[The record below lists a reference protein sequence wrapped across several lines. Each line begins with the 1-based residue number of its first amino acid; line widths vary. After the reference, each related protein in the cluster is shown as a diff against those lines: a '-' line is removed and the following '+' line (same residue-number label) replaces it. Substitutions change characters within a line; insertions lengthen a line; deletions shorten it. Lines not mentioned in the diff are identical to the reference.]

1 MPKTTETHDLVIVG
15 GGPAGLTASIYA
27 TRALLDSITV
37 EQGAFGGQIS
47 LTDSIDNYPGVDGVS
62 GAELGMLMQAQAERL
77 GSVFAYDSVESV
89 TKADDGFVIE
99 CGDATY
105 HAKAVIMAAGAT
117 PRHAGFEGEE
127 RFQGRGVSYCATCDG
142 MFYMGKE
149 VFVIGGGNTA
159 CEEAL
164 FLTRFASKVTLIVR
178 KDHVRASATV
188 ARQVEDNEK
197 IEVRYLT
204 SITAVDGENAIG
216 SISFKNNES
225 GDVTTESYDEG
236 SVGVFVFVGHIPA
249 TGLISG
255 LTEVSAD
262 GSVITDESMATSTPG
277 LFCAGDIR
285 DKPLRQVVTAASDGA
300 IAAQSASTF
309 LGKACVA

>member
-89 TKADDGFVIE
+89 TKVDDGFVIE

-204 SITAVDGENAIG
+204 SITAVDGEDAIG